1 MTETQ
6 ARRIANAILA
16 SAGVAAAVVVITNAA
31 APAACVADAS
41 RMWLG
46 GQNVPAYL
54 AAEAGRAWT
63 ESGPA
68 DIMTRETI
76 RRVDTRASSRS

>member
-1 MTETQ
+1 MTEMQ
-6 ARRIANAILA
+6 ARWIANAILA
-16 SAGVAAAVVVITNAA
+16 SAAVAAAVVVIRTPRLRYIVANAT
-31 APAACVADAS
+31 

-63 ESGPA
+63 ESGR
-68 DIMTRETI
+68 DIM
-76 RRVDTRASSRS
+76 SR

>member
-1 MTETQ
+1 MTEMQ
-6 ARRIANAILA
+6 ARWIANA
-16 SAGVAAAVVVITNAA
+16 T
-31 APAACVADAS
+31 

-63 ESGPA
+63 ESGR
-68 DIMTRETI
+68 DIM
-76 RRVDTRASSRS
+76 SR

>member
-1 MTETQ
+1 MTEKQ
-6 ARRIANAILA
+6 ARWIANAILA
-16 SAGVAAAVVVITNAA
+16 SAAVAAAVVVIRTPRLRYIVANAT
-31 APAACVADAS
+31 

-63 ESGPA
+63 ESGR
-68 DIMTRETI
+68 DIM
-76 RRVDTRASSRS
+76 SG

>member
-1 MTETQ
+1 VTEKQ
-6 ARRIANAILA
+6 ARWIANAILA
-16 SAGVAAAVVVITNAA
+16 SAAVAAAVVIIRT
-31 APAACVADAS
+31 PRLRHIVANAS

-63 ESGPA
+63 ESGR
-68 DIMTRETI
+68 DIM
-76 RRVDTRASSRS
+76 SR